1 MEKIIKNL
9 DSNKA
14 HRSDMLQICIKSKIK
29 PLLIIYKHLY
39 KHYKLFIQNN
49 LITPISPILRQVNQ
63 A

>member
-39 KHYKLFIQNN
+39 KHPEEPPLDPEEPEESY
-49 LITPISPILRQVNQ
+49 
-63 A
+63 